1 MSSSF
6 SRAVARLCFAC
17 LVASPATLQAQFIG
31 APVGLQVGLPQG
43 EFANNVAMAGGLG
56 GAALFGIGDFIGI
69 RAGFDIQIYG
79 SDTRRVP
86 LGGGALGLINVDVT
100 TTNFIFGGGL
110 GAQLGLPGPSIRPYL
125 GGMIGFSSFTT
136 TSSVQGS
143 NSDDEPFASSNN
155 SVDNTFAKSVY
166 GGLYVPLGSNAM
178 LDLGLRHTW
187 NGESV
192 RYLTPGD
199 ISEDPV
205 TGDVILSPRNTR
217 ADLLT
222 VTIGLV
228 LRSTAPRNL
237 R

>member
-6 SRAVARLCFAC
+6 SRAAARLVIVGLFAT
-17 LVASPATLQAQFIG
+17 PAALPAQFIG

-43 EFANNVAMAGGLG
+43 EFANNVAMAGGIG
-56 GAALFGIGDFIGI
+56 GAGLFGIGDFIGI
-69 RAGFDIQIYG
+69 RAGFDVQIYG

-110 GAQLGLPGPSIRPYL
+110 GAQVGLPGPSLRPYL

-143 NSDDEPFASSNN
+143 NSDDVPFASSNN
-155 SVDNTFAKSVY
+155 SVDNAFAKSVY
-166 GGLYVPLGSNAM
+166 GGFYVPIGANAM
-178 LDLGLRHTW
+178 LDLGVRHTW

-205 TGDVILSPRNTR
+205 TGNVILSPRNTR

-222 VTIGLV
+222 VTVGLV
-228 LRSTAPRNL
+228 LRSSAPRH
-237 R
+237 